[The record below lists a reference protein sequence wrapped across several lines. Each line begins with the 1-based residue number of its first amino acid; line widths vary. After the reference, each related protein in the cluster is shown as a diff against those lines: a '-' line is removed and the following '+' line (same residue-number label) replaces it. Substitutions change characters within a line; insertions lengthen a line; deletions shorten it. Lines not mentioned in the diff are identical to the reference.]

1 MIPGNN
7 RPGQSQTKIMCFS
20 AGASFAVGAGL
31 LGPGYFAISRTESR
45 GMLAFA
51 STPIV
56 FSFHQIAEGCLWL
69 SLKNPDFAS
78 WYKPALYGYSFISQ
92 PLWPIWVPLIM
103 WLMETDKR
111 RKKILYYFLLLGG
124 ASSFYML
131 YCLVRYD
138 ISAVAEHGHIRY
150 YRDFP
155 HLNIMR
161 PLNFVTIA
169 VTPFLSTLRQTKL
182 LAAAMMASLIMTY
195 FFFTNYLI
203 SVWCFFAA
211 ILSLLI
217 ILVIEANKKSAYKT
231 SLT

>member
-1 MIPGNN
+1 MLL
-7 RPGQSQTKIMCFS
+7 MCFS

-31 LGPGYFAISRTESR
+31 LVPGIYAIKRTESP

-51 STPIV
+51 CTPIV
-56 FSFHQIAEGCLWL
+56 FSFHQIAEGFLWL
-69 SLKNPDFAS
+69 SLQNPDFAS

-92 PLWPIWVPLIM
+92 PIWPIWAPITM
-103 WLMETDKR
+103 WLMETNKS

-124 ASSFYML
+124 AASLYMF
-131 YCLVRYD
+131 YCLIRYN
-138 ISAVAEHGHIRY
+138 ISAVAENGHIRY

-169 VTPFLSTLRQTKL
+169 VTPFLSTLRHTKL
-182 LAAAMMASLIMTY
+182 LAAAMMGSLILTY
-195 FFFTNYLI
+195 IFYTDYLI

-217 ILVIEANKKSAYKT
+217 ILVINANKKS
-231 SLT
+231 SEVLP